1 MRNYLGGCR
10 IPCFYVYA
18 LQMCDA
24 NGCLDC
30 RGGVQRIDLG
40 NCATCLLLNTWLL
53 TSVSTLGHVISRTKT
68 CEGWINVGCTSK
80 KLTHW
85 TATKMRWTQ
94 RCSAPP
100 PFSFVMIKENL
111 PWIVTE
117 QILSLGN
124 LSFLFLI
131 IITSLILFSTIFVNE
146 LIRSTHHQGDF
157 ISCREVKGTFH
168 ENLWPKLVLWPLS
181 WRMGYQQGQGYVK
194 LKNIHSNKK
203 LNFFKKKFPF
213 QPFYK

>member
-24 NGCLDC
+24 NGCHDC
-30 RGGVQRIDLG
+30 WGGVQRIDLG
-40 NCATCLLLNTWLL
+40 NCATCLLLNPWLL

-94 RCSAPP
+94 MFWCSAPP
-100 PFSFVMIKENL
+100 PFPLMISVNL
-111 PWIVTE
+111 PWNITE

-124 LSFLFLI
+124 LSFQTLFL
-131 IITSLILFSTIFVNE
+131 SD
-146 LIRSTHHQGDF
+146 HHNFFDF
-157 ISCREVKGTFH
+157 IQHYLCERTDSQHTSPRWLYFVWRSNGNFPRKFVAKVGLVTLEL
-168 ENLWPKLVLWPLS
+168 ENGIPAGAVVCKIEEYS
-181 WRMGYQQGQGYVK
+181 
-194 LKNIHSNKK
+194 
-203 LNFFKKKFPF
+203 F
-213 QPFYK
+213 Q

>member
-40 NCATCLLLNTWLL
+40 NCATCVLPNTWLL

-94 RCSAPP
+94 RCPLPLLFLCHWWLNLNAP
-100 PFSFVMIKENL
+100 SNINEL
-111 PWIVTE
+111 
-117 QILSLGN
+117 ILSFGN
-124 LSFLFLI
+124 LSCQTHFP
-131 IITSLILFSTIFVNE
+131 SE
-146 LIRSTHHQGDF
+146 L
-157 ISCREVKGTFH
+157 
-168 ENLWPKLVLWPLS
+168 
-181 WRMGYQQGQGYVK
+181 
-194 LKNIHSNKK
+194 
-203 LNFFKKKFPF
+203 LNFFILHYHCEQIRAVESEFKSNLIFPILYDF
-213 QPFYK
+213 LSDFIRFFSDFIQFFPIFSDF